1 MWSYYIQYMVGQMPP
16 SMPEERTHFFFHR
29 KAPLEK
35 SSGLGCSPFLFLLS
49 TKRTCLCTTGSYLTW
64 VISLA
69 VLGTR
74 RVLLYPVFAVDTN
87 CTIVVLAFAF
97 AILSCL
103 SVCFSCSAWTLFRQ
117 PASFCYVL
125 SCPAL
130 LLLASPPPLSSS
142 RPVSSRTVK
151 ISKKHLFAAP
161 RLRKHQPHVVT
172 CSRGP
177 RRRKKDGKRGGKNR
191 SRFCRSPAFFFLS

>member
-1 MWSYYIQYMVGQMPP
+1 MAARAPPRPGNPWSRGRFSYMMLYYVMWSYYIQYMVGQMPP

-117 PASFCYVL
+117 PAYFCYVL

-130 LLLASPPPLSSS
+130 LLLASPLLYRPLGQ
-142 RPVSSRTVK
+142 
-151 ISKKHLFAAP
+151 FP
-161 RLRKHQPHVVT
+161 REP
-172 CSRGP
+172 
-177 RRRKKDGKRGGKNR
+177 
-191 SRFCRSPAFFFLS
+191 